1 MSTAPTGPA
10 TGPRKR
16 GRPARTAAA
25 DGPATRDRIL
35 TAARN
40 EFARHGYDKTSIRG
54 IAKVAE
60 VDPALVHHYFCTK
73 ERVFEAAIE
82 LILAPAM
89 NAPEVVHGS
98 QEGAGERLARF
109 MFGVW
114 ENPATRLP
122 VLAVLRSA
130 LTNEA
135 AAAVLRG
142 LIERR
147 VLLRMAGELTVP
159 DPEFRAQL
167 AAGHL
172 IGITMLRY
180 VLRMEPI
187 ASAEID
193 DIVAMVGPTLERY
206 LTEN

>member
-60 VDPALVHHYFCTK
+60 VDPALVHHYFGTK

-172 IGITMLRY
+172 IGITMLRH

>member
-60 VDPALVHHYFCTK
+60 VDPALVHHYFGTK